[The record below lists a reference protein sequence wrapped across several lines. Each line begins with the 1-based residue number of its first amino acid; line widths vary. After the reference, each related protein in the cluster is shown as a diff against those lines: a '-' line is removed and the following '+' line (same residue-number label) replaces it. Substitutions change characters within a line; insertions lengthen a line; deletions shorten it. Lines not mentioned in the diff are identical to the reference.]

1 MAMNNRSLSPAGMA
15 LFGNTG
21 VADQFGLGDQ
31 LRQQTGDELEEER
44 KKRALGLSVLSPGQS
59 GGSPAIRALMG
70 GMGMGGFLGGTMG
83 R

>member
-1 MAMNNRSLSPAGMA
+1 MPMNNKLSPAGMA

-31 LRQQTGDELEEER
+31 LRNQTADEVEEER
-44 KKRALGLSVLSPGQS
+44 KRRQLGLSVLSPNTPGA
-59 GGSPAIRALMG
+59 SPALRALMG
-70 GMGMGGFLGGTMG
+70 GMGMGGFGGLGMG

>member
-1 MAMNNRSLSPAGMA
+1 MATNNRSLSPAGMA

-31 LRQQTGDELEEER
+31 LRWQTADEIEEER
-44 KKRALGLSVLSPGQS
+44 KKRALGLSVLSPNVPGA
-59 GGSPAIRALMG
+59 SPAIRALMG
-70 GMGMGGFLGGTMG
+70 MGTGGFGGLGMG